1 MKRTKIFTALA
12 LALLGLAGLA
22 AAQRAKMIQIKGS
35 DTMVNL
41 VQILA
46 EEYMGK
52 NPGAAIAVLGGGSGT
67 GITGLIN
74 QTCDIANSSRE
85 WKPKEI
91 DQAWDKGVTPRPFV
105 VAVDGLSIIVNEKNP
120 IARLTVAQVGALYR
134 GEIKNWKA
142 VGEFAKPVSLYG
154 RQSNSGTYVFMQEF
168 VLGNKNYSTDMKEMN
183 GNAQII
189 EGVIQD
195 EGGRRLRRRRLP
207 LRREGPGP
215 QGPQGPQDLQ
225 GARRARPICRPT
237 RRPSTPAITRSP
249 GPSTWP
255 PTASPR
261 ATRPSS
267 WPGSSAPRARPSSS
281 ARVSSRSAKAST
293 RPPTTRTSSEV
304 DGPAP
309 DDIES
314 EGKGSD
320 RAMRRR
326 SSRPNI
332 KEAAIKAFFF
342 TCGVLAV
349 LVLVGIFLTLLATAV
364 PAFREIRLSRVPG
377 ETRWDPT
384 SPEKAE
390 YGILSMIVST
400 LLVTAGALLL
410 AVPIGIGVAA
420 YLSDVAHWRVREI
433 AQAGR
438 RDPGRHPLRRGRL
451 PGHRPLRARSWP
463 RSSTRATG

>member
-12 LALLGLAGLA
+12 LAVLGLAGLA

-52 NPGAAIAVLGGGSGT
+52 NPGSAIAVLGGGSGT

-91 DQAWDKGVTPRPFV
+91 DQAWDKGITPRPFV

-142 VGEFAKPVSLYG
+142 IGEFAKPVSLYG

-195 EGGRRLRRRRLP
+195 EGAVGYVGVGYLFDEKGQVRKGLKVVEISKEPGGPAYLP
-207 LRREGPGP
+207 TDKAAVDSGDYPVARPLYMATNGKPKGDAAKLLAWIVGPEGQAIVAREGFFTVG
-215 QGPQGPQDLQ
+215 
-225 GARRARPICRPT
+225 
-237 RRPSTPAITRSP
+237 
-249 GPSTWP
+249 
-255 PTASPR
+255 
-261 ATRPSS
+261 
-267 WPGSSAPRARPSSS
+267 
-281 ARVSSRSAKAST
+281 
-293 RPPTTRTSSEV
+293 
-304 DGPAP
+304 
-309 DDIES
+309 
-314 EGKGSD
+314 EGKY
-320 RAMRRR
+320 
-326 SSRPNI
+326 
-332 KEAAIKAFFF
+332 K
-342 TCGVLAV
+342 
-349 LVLVGIFLTLLATAV
+349 TANDKN
-364 PAFREIRLSRVPG
+364 F
-377 ETRWDPT
+377 
-384 SPEKAE
+384 K
-390 YGILSMIVST
+390 
-400 LLVTAGALLL
+400 
-410 AVPIGIGVAA
+410 
-420 YLSDVAHWRVREI
+420 
-433 AQAGR
+433 
-438 RDPGRHPLRRGRL
+438 
-451 PGHRPLRARSWP
+451 
-463 RSSTRATG
+463 